1 VAASK
6 YAGTGSPIAGAVS
19 ALPFIPALIL
29 DKPKTGVLEWRG
41 RNAQAGNVSNAI
53 GTAAGGHTTYI
64 TALNNDGCDVGV
76 ALSNASSAG
85 HFWLAFG
92 YPTAAESDAGRGGIP
107 SDIPS
112 DLGEEFGGAQL
123 EGSFGPVVWLEFS
136 SPDGSMQVWAP
147 VPLSDPVG
155 YYYGYKEAKL
165 LSAGLIRR
173 TLSDE
178 QGQYSAQRFGFVVSD
193 LDRYLATLLGADQW
207 LLNRRVVMRLISDE
221 QRRALGI
228 PRTVGIGLVRGYQAQ

>member
-1 VAASK
+1 MGSGK
-6 YAGTGSPIAGAVS
+6 YTGTGSPIAGAIS
-19 ALPFIPALIL
+19 GRPFIPALIL
-29 DKPKTGVLEWRG
+29 AKPKTVPMEWRG
-41 RNAQAGNVSNAI
+41 RNAQTSTSSNAV
-53 GTAAGGHTTYI
+53 GTPAGSHTTFI
-64 TALNNDGCDVGV
+64 TALNADGCDVGV
-76 ALSNASSAG
+76 ALSTASSAG

-92 YPTAAESDAGRGGIP
+92 YPTAAESAAGRGGIP

-112 DLGEEFGGAQL
+112 HLDVEFGGAQL
-123 EGSFGPVVWLEFS
+123 EGSFGPVVWIEFS
-136 SPDGSMQVWAP
+136 SPDNSMQVWAP
-147 VPLSDPVG
+147 VPLPDPAS
-155 YYYGYKEAKL
+155 YYYGYKAPKL
-165 LSAGLIRR
+165 LSAGVIQR